1 MSKDGAPLGSVNS
14 SESSRPE
21 CTDAPAAWK
30 LNNCTLLVDQSVR
43 FSTVACLQKAQSFD
57 NQTSEFVVS
66 LEDKQLILQQIFP
79 VMQEMGG

>member
-1 MSKDGAPLGSVNS
+1 MSKDDAPWGSVNS

-21 CTDAPAAWK
+21 YTDAPAAWK
-30 LNNCTLLVDQSVR
+30 LNNCKLLVDQSVT
-43 FSTVACLQKAQSFD
+43 FVTAACLQKAQSFD

-79 VMQEMGG
+79 VMREMGG

>member
-21 CTDAPAAWK
+21 CTDAPATWK

-43 FSTVACLQKAQSFD
+43 FSTAACLQKAQSFD

-79 VMQEMGG
+79 VMREMGG

>member
-1 MSKDGAPLGSVNS
+1 MVRRRVQLTHLKVHGQSLP
-14 SESSRPE
+14 
-21 CTDAPAAWK
+21 DAPAAWK

-79 VMQEMGG
+79 VMREMGG

>member
-1 MSKDGAPLGSVNS
+1 MSEDDAPRGSVNT

-21 CTDAPAAWK
+21 RTDAPAAWK
-30 LNNCTLLVDQSVR
+30 LNKCTLMVDQSVR
-43 FSTVACLQKAQSFD
+43 FVTAVCLQKAQSYD
-57 NQTSEFVVS
+57 NQTSELVVS